1 MSIDMQPTTPTVPA
15 KPRRRWI
22 LTTTIALATL
32 IIGIAIGSSGESTGT
47 TTDTSPPA
55 TVVTDA
61 GAEPAVPPA
70 GPDYYEPEAGD
81 FELTVKTLSKEC
93 FGSAGCLIDFR
104 IELAIT
110 KTGVAFDPGITYELT
125 YEVTGGDSEYIN
137 TLTIDGDEYSTD
149 ESESISTPSDRD
161 LTVKVLD
168 VSEI

>member
-1 MSIDMQPTTPTVPA
+1 MSTIDMQPTTPTLPA
-15 KPRRRWI
+15 KPRRRWPWI
-22 LTTTIALATL
+22 VTAVAAL
-32 IIGIAIGSSGESTGT
+32 IIGIAIGSSGESAGT

-61 GAEPAVPPA
+61 GAEPAAPA
-70 GPDYYEPEAGD
+70 GPNYYEPEADD

-104 IELAIT
+104 IELAMT
-110 KTGVAFDPGITYELT
+110 RTGVTLDPALTYELT
-125 YEVTGGDSEYIN
+125 YEVTGGESEYVN